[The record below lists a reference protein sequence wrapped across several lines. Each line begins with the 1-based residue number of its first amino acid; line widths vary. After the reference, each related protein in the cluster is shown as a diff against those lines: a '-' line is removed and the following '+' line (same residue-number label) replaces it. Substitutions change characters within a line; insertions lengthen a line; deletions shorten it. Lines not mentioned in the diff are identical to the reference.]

1 MAGPIYARP
10 ERSAPQRGSVV
21 RRRVPDPRL
30 ALATT
35 IGNKGVVRLMRDP
48 VDKQPPTAHLA
59 GTWIKFAGKGG
70 GHGDW
75 IKVGDFA
82 YGDPG
87 ADEDSKASFDLQVES
102 SKALRLGAALDSGEL
117 LTVMLE
123 ERDDKGHSRPGSRRE
138 LLEATITSVAAAVY
152 KPPDDQDRSHWR
164 RVIRVELTY
173 KGEHQRA
180 SQR

>member
-1 MAGPIYARP
+1 L
-10 ERSAPQRGSVV
+10 
-21 RRRVPDPRL
+21 RRRASDPRL

-35 IGNKGVVRLMRDP
+35 IGNRGVVRLMRDP
-48 VDKQPPTAHLA
+48 VDKQPQAAKLK

-70 GHGDW
+70 SHGDW
-75 IKVGDFA
+75 IRLGD
-82 YGDPG
+82 YGVGDPG
-87 ADEDSKASFDLQVES
+87 EDQDFKASFDLQVES

-123 ERDDKGHSRPGSRRE
+123 DRDDKGHANPGSRRE
-138 LLEATITSVAAAVY
+138 LLEATITSVAATVY

-173 KGEHQRA
+173 KGEHHRA
-180 SQR
+180 SQP